1 VDWEPCSYTGYL
13 SGSLKAGNVS
23 GSHKAGN
30 VSGSGLETRQAQVK
44 TVKEMWYHHGS
55 KPGSHLGLREVM
67 LWPGSLAAAQ
77 DTCQAHL
84 RLETCQAHIRLETRQ
99 AQLETRQAQG
109 KMVKEKWYHHG
120 SKSGSLLRLREVIL
134 WPGNVAAIQGAL
146 QADIMLE
153 TRQAQGCKHVR
164 LRAGNSSGSSQNC

>member
-1 VDWEPCSYTGYL
+1 M
-13 SGSLKAGNVS
+13 
-23 GSHKAGN
+23 
-30 VSGSGLETRQAQVK
+30 SGSGLETRQAQVK

-55 KPGSHLGLREVM
+55 KPGSHQGLREVM

-84 RLETCQAHIRLETRQ
+84 RLETCQT
-99 AQLETRQAQG
+99 QLETCQAQV
-109 KMVKEKWYHHG
+109 KTVKEKWYHHG

-164 LRAGNSSGSSQNC
+164 LRAGNASGSSQNC

>member
-1 VDWEPCSYTGYL
+1 M

-23 GSHKAGN
+23 GSDKAGN
-30 VSGSGLETRQAQVK
+30 ASGSVLEMRQAQVK

-77 DTCQAHL
+77 DTCQADL

-99 AQLETRQAQG
+99 AQCW
-109 KMVKEKWYHHG
+109 K
-120 SKSGSLLRLREVIL
+120 
-134 WPGNVAAIQGAL
+134 
-146 QADIMLE
+146 
-153 TRQAQGCKHVR
+153 CVR
-164 LRAGNSSGSSQNC
+164 LSAGNASGSSQNGKGDVVPPWQ